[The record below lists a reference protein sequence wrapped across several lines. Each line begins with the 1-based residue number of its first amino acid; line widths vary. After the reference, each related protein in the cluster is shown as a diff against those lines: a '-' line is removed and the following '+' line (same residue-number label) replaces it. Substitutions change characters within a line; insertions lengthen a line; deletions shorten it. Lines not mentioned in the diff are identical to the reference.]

1 MMEMKPSYGPLVC
14 LPFSIGIL
22 DCLFFFPVKWFLEWY
37 LSNFYRFCFSFLSTL
52 CGTNKE
58 ADREFLFRYSSSKNP
73 TKRHS

>member
-52 CGTNKE
+52 CGSNKE
-58 ADREFLFRYSSSKNP
+58 AAWFEVMSFGKWRKSSICI
-73 TKRHS
+73 